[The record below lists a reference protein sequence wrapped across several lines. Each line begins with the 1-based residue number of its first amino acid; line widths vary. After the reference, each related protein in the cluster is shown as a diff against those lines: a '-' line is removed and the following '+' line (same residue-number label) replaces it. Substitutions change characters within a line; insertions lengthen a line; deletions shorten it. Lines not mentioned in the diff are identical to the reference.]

1 MVRAPPCGVVRPVA
15 AGCWWPAPGHRKCS
29 SYGTGPSA
37 LRTITPA
44 RPTRRAPRSS
54 CRSSRAPSRSRS
66 RASRSRSGL
75 ATRPRSTATWR
86 TPMPIPA
93 RSPRGSAWP
102 SSRRARRRDPGRRLP
117 VPDLGTLREFLA
129 GGHVDAA
136 VFALRPD
143 YRAMLLAVDGLVP
156 GPSDQASDALLQAA
170 ENATCDALRDQP
182 AEQLPHVAAWRDAYR
197 AFGAKPQRTR
207 NSLEA
212 LLRRAASGLPRV
224 NRLTDLYNA
233 VSVLHQIP
241 LGGEDLTRY
250 AGPPR
255 LVRAVG
261 TEPFDTVA
269 DGIAVTEQPDPGEV
283 VWCDDVGVTCRRWNW
298 RQARR
303 TQLREDTTAAL
314 FILDALDPLP
324 DEALY
329 AAADDLTAHL
339 TRLGPGVQAVRRLI
353 AAGTTPDEAGKTRP
367 TQGGA
372 SVR

>member
-1 MVRAPPCGVVRPVA
+1 
-15 AGCWWPAPGHRKCS
+15 
-29 SYGTGPSA
+29 
-37 LRTITPA
+37 
-44 RPTRRAPRSS
+44 
-54 CRSSRAPSRSRS
+54 
-66 RASRSRSGL
+66 
-75 ATRPRSTATWR
+75 
-86 TPMPIPA
+86 MP
-93 RSPRGSAWP
+93 
-102 SSRRARRRDPGRRLP
+102 DVDMLQ
-117 VPDLGTLREFLA
+117 EFLA

-170 ENATCDALRDQP
+170 EATARGALRDRP
-182 AEQLPHVAAWRDAYR
+182 AEELPHVAAWREAYR

-212 LLRRAASGLPRV
+212 LLRRTASGLPRV

-250 AGPPR
+250 SGPPR
-255 LVRAVG
+255 LLRAVG

-269 DGIAVTEQPDPGEV
+269 DGIAVTEYPDPGEV
-283 VWCDDVGVTCRRWNW
+283 VWCDDAGVTCRRWNW

-314 FILDALDPLP
+314 FILDALDPLT
-324 DEALY
+324 DEALC
-329 AAADDLTAHL
+329 ATADDLAARL
-339 TRLGPGVQAVRRLI
+339 ARLGPDVRSARRLI
-353 AAGTTPDEAGKTRP
+353 AAGPAPDEGD
-367 TQGGA
+367 
-372 SVR
+372 